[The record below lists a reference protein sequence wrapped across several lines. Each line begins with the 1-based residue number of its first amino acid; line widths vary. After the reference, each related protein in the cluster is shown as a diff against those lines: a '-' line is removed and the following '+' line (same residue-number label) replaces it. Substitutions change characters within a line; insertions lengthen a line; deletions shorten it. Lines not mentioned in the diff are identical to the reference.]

1 MLDDLLSEYYKKKRL
16 LDALPLVENF
26 TYGLSKEEAARRRG
40 IRFSLSEEVKGL
52 RKQIEEGFYD
62 C

>member
-16 LDALPLVENF
+16 LDALPVVESF
-26 TYGLSKEEAARRRG
+26 AYGLSKEEAVRRRG
-40 IRFSLSEEVKGL
+40 MRFSLSEEVKGL
-52 RKQIEEGFYD
+52 RKQIEECYYD